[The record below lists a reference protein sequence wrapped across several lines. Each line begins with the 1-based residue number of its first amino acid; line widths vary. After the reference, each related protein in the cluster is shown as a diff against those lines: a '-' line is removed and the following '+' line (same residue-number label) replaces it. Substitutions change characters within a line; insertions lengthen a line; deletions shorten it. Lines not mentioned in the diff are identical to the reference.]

1 MLKLNLLR
9 NLLIVSCLGLFV
21 ISCEK
26 TEPKKDVKIEL
37 DQKDAKSVNI
47 TVPGTGPA
55 QSTTGVNIE
64 IKK

>member
-1 MLKLNLLR
+1 MLKLNLLK

-21 ISCEK
+21 MSCEK

-37 DQKDAKSVNI
+37 DQKDAKSVNVTI
-47 TVPGTGPA
+47 PA
-55 QSTTGVNIE
+55 AAPAASPTGVNIE